1 MKVTPRPTIG
11 AYLYFTMTIFKL
23 FYGHWE
29 EGMEVNKLE
38 DVINYAKET
47 AKIFGR
53 CYVAMMDYSS
63 EDYFHPRYIRKAVEI
78 ANEDGSIDDCAWC
91 NSAGLTI
98 EQEIHRYR
106 EGLKKAID
114 PKLLILPR

>member
-1 MKVTPRPTIG
+1 MVNFTHTESKAEFKKVTPRPTIG
-11 AYLYFTMTIFKL
+11 ACIYFAMTIFKL

-47 AKIFGR
+47 ARIFGR

-63 EDYFHPRYIRKAVEI
+63 EDYWFIRQIV
-78 ANEDGSIDDCAWC
+78 
-91 NSAGLTI
+91 
-98 EQEIHRYR
+98 
-106 EGLKKAID
+106 
-114 PKLLILPR
+114 

>member
-1 MKVTPRPTIG
+1 MGGRQ
-11 AYLYFTMTIFKL
+11 
-23 FYGHWE
+23 
-29 EGMEVNKLE
+29 EVNKLE

-53 CYVAMMDYSS
+53 CYVAMMDYSL

-98 EQEIHRYR
+98 EQEMHRIQR
-106 EGLKKAID
+106 RAKES
-114 PKLLILPR
+114 

>member
-1 MKVTPRPTIG
+1 
-11 AYLYFTMTIFKL
+11 
-23 FYGHWE
+23 
-29 EGMEVNKLE
+29 MEVNKLE

-63 EDYFHPRYIRKAVEI
+63 EDYFH
-78 ANEDGSIDDCAWC
+78 
-91 NSAGLTI
+91 I

-106 EGLKKAID
+106 EGLKKANR
-114 PKLLILPR
+114 P